1 MSATP
6 DRPLLEVDG
15 LTVRF
20 GEATVVDGVSFT
32 VGAGERFGLVGE
44 SGSGK
49 SITALSILRLVDMAR
64 TEGRIVFDG
73 RELLGRPE
81 REMRALRGT
90 EIAMIFQEPMSALNP
105 LYTVGN
111 QVAEVLVQHAL
122 LSPRQ
127 ARERAVELLAST
139 GIAEPARRAGDYPHQ
154 LSGGQR
160 QRAMIAMAL
169 ACRPRLLIADEPTT
183 ALDVTVQAQI
193 LELLDRLQREIGMA
207 LLFITHDL
215 ALVRRHTQRVGVME
229 RGRLVECAATA
240 EVFAA
245 PRHPYTRR
253 LLASRPQRIVQPAEQ
268 AGAALL
274 SAKGVAVHFPVR
286 LPWFRRRDFV
296 AVRGATLALRRG
308 QTLGIVGESGS
319 GKTTLGLA
327 LLALQPLAGGRV
339 ALGGERVDTAPR
351 QALRRLRRRMQV
363 VFQDPYSSLNPRL
376 TVGQIVGEGLALHRP
391 ELDAAARER
400 AVLAMLD
407 EVGLGERHGVA
418 AVLQRYP
425 HEFSG
430 GQRQRI
436 AIARAVVLRPA
447 LLVLDEPTSALDVT
461 VQQQVLA
468 LLAELQRV
476 HGMSYIVISHDLAV
490 IRAMAHHVL
499 VMKDGAIVEQG
510 EVESLFAAP
519 REAYTRALL
528 AAAVGAAL
536 GLAGALAQGLFR
548 NPLADPGLLGVT
560 SGAVCAVALVLT
572 FFAATAAGLPPAW
585 RPWVLPLAA
594 FGGALAVCFMLDGVA
609 RWLMPGSIAGLL
621 LTGLALNALTMAVV
635 GLCTFV
641 ADDEQLRSL
650 TFWTLG
656 SLAGASWLVA
666 SVLLLALAL
675 ALWQGA
681 RLAQALNALALG
693 ESAAAHVGV
702 DVQRLRTRLIVT
714 VALLCGLAV
723 AWCGLIGFI
732 GLMAPHL
739 VRSVVG
745 GDQRAV
751 LPLAALAGALL
762 LLLADTLARTVV
774 IPAEMPVGIITAL
787 IGAPIF
793 LLLLRRL
800 ALRQGGHA

>member
-1 MSATP
+1 
-6 DRPLLEVDG
+6 
-15 LTVRF
+15 
-20 GEATVVDGVSFT
+20 
-32 VGAGERFGLVGE
+32 
-44 SGSGK
+44 
-49 SITALSILRLVDMAR
+49 MA
-64 TEGRIVFDG
+64 V
-73 RELLGRPE
+73 
-81 REMRALRGT
+81 
-90 EIAMIFQEPMSALNP
+90 N
-105 LYTVGN
+105 
-111 QVAEVLVQHAL
+111 AEVAVAGG
-122 LSPRQ
+122 
-127 ARERAVELLAST
+127 ARPGPTPAPAV
-139 GIAEPARRAGDYPHQ
+139 PAAWPLG
-154 LSGGQR
+154 LG
-160 QRAMIAMAL
+160 L
-169 ACRPRLLIADEPTT
+169 
-183 ALDVTVQAQI
+183 
-193 LELLDRLQREIGMA
+193 
-207 LLFITHDL
+207 
-215 ALVRRHTQRVGVME
+215 
-229 RGRLVECAATA
+229 
-240 EVFAA
+240 
-245 PRHPYTRR
+245 
-253 LLASRPQRIVQPAEQ
+253 
-268 AGAALL
+268 GAALL
-274 SAKGVAVHFPVR
+274 
-286 LPWFRRRDFV
+286 
-296 AVRGATLALRRG
+296 
-308 QTLGIVGESGS
+308 
-319 GKTTLGLA
+319 LA
-327 LLALQPLAGGRV
+327 LLGASMTGAVSVQWADW
-339 ALGGERVDTAPR
+339 AAWAQAER
-351 QALRRLRRRMQV
+351 
-363 VFQDPYSSLNPRL
+363 
-376 TVGQIVGEGLALHRP
+376 
-391 ELDAAARER
+391 
-400 AVLAMLD
+400 
-407 EVGLGERHGVA
+407 
-418 AVLQRYP
+418 
-425 HEFSG
+425 SG
-430 GQRQRI
+430 S
-436 AIARAVVLRPA
+436 A
-447 LLVLDEPTSALDVT
+447 LVLW
-461 VQQQVLA
+461 
-468 LLAELQRV
+468 ELR
-476 HGMSYIVISHDLAV
+476 L
-490 IRAMAHHVL
+490 
-499 VMKDGAIVEQG
+499 
-510 EVESLFAAP
+510 P
-519 REAYTRALL
+519 RALL

-800 ALRQGGHA
+800 ALRQGGYA